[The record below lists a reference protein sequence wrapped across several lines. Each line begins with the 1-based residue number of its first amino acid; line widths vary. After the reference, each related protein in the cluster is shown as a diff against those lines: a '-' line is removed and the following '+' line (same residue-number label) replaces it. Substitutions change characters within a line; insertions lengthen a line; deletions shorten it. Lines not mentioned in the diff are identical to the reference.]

1 MAAQAPG
8 TSSRSRLRASGLDM
22 VRSLGLVTLGLLVWL
37 WFSHPRTPEEV
48 RSVDW
53 VPVAS
58 AAAGATDYEVLAPP
72 ASFPWPATSARVE
85 DQADGTIVWRVGF
98 LTGEE
103 AYAGLLQRGVFPG
116 QAAQAAEDW
125 VAQETRNGVLEGT
138 VVIGGRTWER
148 SVGDPEPDERRSL
161 VSRDG
166 GTVTVVTGSASWAEL
181 ERLASALQPVA
192 AP

>member
-8 TSSRSRLRASGLDM
+8 QPRSRMRATGMDM

-37 WFSHPRTPEEV
+37 WFSHPRTPDEV

-53 VPVAS
+53 VPVA
-58 AAAGATDYEVLAPP
+58 AAAASGSAYEVLAPP
-72 ASFPWPATSARVE
+72 ATFPWAATSARVE
-85 DQADGTIVWRVGF
+85 AQPDGTSVWRVGF
-98 LTGEE
+98 LTDEE

-125 VAQETRNGVLEGT
+125 VEQETRNGVPEGT
-138 VVIGGRTWER
+138 VELGGRTWER
-148 SVGDPEPDERRSL
+148 SVGDPQPDERRSL

-166 GTVTVVTGSASWAEL
+166 GTVTVVTGSAPWAEL
-181 ERLASALQPVA
+181 ERLAAALQPVA
-192 AP
+192 EP